1 MKDIKH
7 IAIVEDDSS
16 SAKLLEKYLKDYV
29 ANKDFDIQLFLF
41 STINSFKDSSFKN
54 FDIIFMDIELPDG
67 NGMELASEL
76 RKQNLNSILIFVTN
90 LAQYAIN
97 GYSVNAFDFIL
108 KPINYYSF
116 AMKMDAA
123 FKQLSYYAK
132 KELIIKM
139 YHNIKKVNISEIKYI
154 EISNHSLTFYT
165 INETFKITGSLKSIE
180 KELSPQ
186 SFAMCNQCYLVNLKY
201 VTSEKKGIVVVND
214 EELVISRSKQA
225 EFMKRLNDYLAEG
238 D

>member
-1 MKDIKH
+1 MEDIKH
-7 IAIVEDDSS
+7 IAIVEDDLNSYQ
-16 SAKLLEKYLKDYV
+16 LLEKYLKDYV
-29 ANKDFDIQLFLF
+29 NDKNFKIQVFPFHTALE
-41 STINSFKDSSFKN
+41 FKNSSFKN

-67 NGMELASEL
+67 NGMELAEEL
-76 RKQNLNSILIFVTN
+76 RKENQNSMLIFVTN

-116 AMKMDAA
+116 VMKMDAA
-123 FKQLSYYAK
+123 FKHLNYYAK
-132 KELIIKM
+132 KELIVKV
-139 YHNIKKVNISEIKYI
+139 YHNIKKVDISSIKYI

-165 INETFKITGSLKSIE
+165 VNETFKITGSLKSIE

-201 VTSEKKGIVVVND
+201 VTEIKDFIVYLGND
-214 EELVISRSKQA
+214 KLLMSRPKRKSFLQA
-225 EFMKRLNDYLAEG
+225 FNNYLG
-238 D
+238 Y